1 MVPSV
6 WRREAEEVGAAIDEL
21 LAGGPLAP
29 PLVFTREARVGCIGP
44 HSPRQTEISNST
56 PVRGSVIR
64 ATRLSTAQ
72 LSIIGNL
79 ITGLIISRR
88 VGLSGPDPACLELRV
103 CG

>member
-88 VGLSGPDPACLELRV
+88 VGSVGTGPRVLRA
-103 CG
+103 